1 MVMLGRSVNQTFHGK
16 ALTFMHI
23 LSPVTD
29 NCPSLV
35 NGRREK
41 SMWPD
46 WVSNSGPL
54 ALESDPL
61 PTALGGPAMCVCVCV
76 GGGGVAYTVM
86 SPVGNSTLKKIIAI
100 FSGGKNYYMYR
111 EKLPYLSS
119 G

>member
-1 MVMLGRSVNQTFHGK
+1 MVMLGRSVNQTSHGK
-16 ALTFMHI
+16 ALTFMYI

-54 ALESDPL
+54 ALESDAQ
-61 PTALGGPAMCVCVCV
+61 PTALRGPAMCVCVGW
-76 GGGGVAYTVM
+76 GGGCLYSHV
-86 SPVGNSTLKKIIAI
+86 
-100 FSGGKNYYMYR
+100 SGGKFYF
-111 EKLPYLSS
+111 EKNHSHFFRGQKLLHVQGKASIPF
-119 G
+119 